1 MSNIWVLFKNNIKIS
16 VFKKPLSYLLSLAA
30 PIVILVVAANIL
42 GSSSSYVKVGVI
54 DEDNS
59 RTSTVIINA
68 LKAGGDVDIIDVEN
82 QDMNSLFM
90 NQTVSSVIQIP
101 KAYEEGMVS
110 GNDVKISIKSSE
122 ESSAGSLPEAVLE
135 NEIMNIKNIGRACK
149 GNKESYYEAL
159 SSYDSS
165 ELGKVEKKKLSDL
178 NNQYTVGQIFVG
190 FMILFMLQRG
200 MSNAGHVFDE
210 KFENVYN
217 RIFMCPVT
225 AVQYYIADALSSYV
239 MILTQ
244 IVLSLIGLSAL
255 NYNMGVPVLPLFI
268 VLNVIGIVSVAL
280 AILVRAFAKN
290 MNEASNI
297 FQYMLITLV
306 MIGGCFVPIEV
317 MPDIFQKIS
326 YFTPVRWATQC
337 IVDMQSGLP
346 FLSTMKYIAIMMM
359 FAIVFF
365 LAAAYKTSKEDKKFS
380 I

>member
-82 QDMNSLFM
+82 QDINSLFM

-210 KFENVYN
+210 KFENVYSN
-217 RIFMCPVT
+217 
-225 AVQYYIADALSSYV
+225 L
-239 MILTQ
+239 LT
-244 IVLSLIGLSAL
+244 L
-255 NYNMGVPVLPLFI
+255 N
-268 VLNVIGIVSVAL
+268 
-280 AILVRAFAKN
+280 
-290 MNEASNI
+290 
-297 FQYMLITLV
+297 
-306 MIGGCFVPIEV
+306 
-317 MPDIFQKIS
+317 
-326 YFTPVRWATQC
+326 
-337 IVDMQSGLP
+337 
-346 FLSTMKYIAIMMM
+346 
-359 FAIVFF
+359 
-365 LAAAYKTSKEDKKFS
+365 
-380 I
+380 